1 MATKLG
7 FFEKIANLTGVLYRH
22 QAKQFP
28 RRLDILTKVAKRELA
43 PPKTT
48 DWPIIKKEFQAVVK
62 AIESRQFNNLTVREA
77 AVYVAVGMEIIFW
90 FFVGEMIGR
99 WHIPGYLVPATYVSK
114 ETKKQ
119 LEISKYKNKK
129 KISK

>member
-62 AIESRQFNNLTVREA
+62 AIESRQFSNLTVREA

-119 LEISKYKNKK
+119 VAAKK
-129 KISK
+129 AEEKDLF

>member
-43 PPKTT
+43 PPRTT

-62 AIESRQFNNLTVREA
+62 AIESRQFNNLTVR
-77 AVYVAVGMEIIFW
+77 VSLFFHCIFIYCIYYC
-90 FFVGEMIGR
+90 FIYFR
-99 WHIPGYLVPATYVSK
+99 
-114 ETKKQ
+114 KQ
-119 LEISKYKNKK
+119 LYMLQLVWKLFSGFSLVK
-129 KISK
+129 